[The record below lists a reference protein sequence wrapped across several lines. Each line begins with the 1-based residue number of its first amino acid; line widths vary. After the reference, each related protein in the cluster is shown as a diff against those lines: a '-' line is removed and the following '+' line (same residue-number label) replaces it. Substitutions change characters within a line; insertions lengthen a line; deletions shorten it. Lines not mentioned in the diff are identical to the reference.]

1 MPTVEEDIQYLIQ
14 IVRKDMEIRE
24 KRKLLEA
31 IPPRIKAIDREI
43 KKMDESLSETKRII
57 EKLDHE
63 KKHIELDIKS
73 HNDELAKK
81 RAEQATI
88 KDNKLYRAIIAEM
101 EFINRKINEAE
112 ERLIVVLE
120 EGEVRRGEI
129 AALTEKMSGE
139 RGRLVAERDRLQG
152 EAIAA
157 DDSLKIIEDEKLRI
171 MPHISEEI
179 RRLYAR
185 IRTAKGDSGVA
196 NLVGDICQGCYSR
209 VPPQT
214 AVEVRRNNRI
224 MKCEVCG
231 RILVH
236 YEVC

>member
-14 IVRKDMEIRE
+14 IVRKDMEIKE
-24 KRKLLEA
+24 KKKLLDA
-31 IPPRIKAIDREI
+31 IPPRVKAIEKEI
-43 KKMDESLSETKRII
+43 KKMDEGLSETKRII
-57 EKLDHE
+57 EKLDAE
-63 KKHIELDIKS
+63 KRHIELNIKT
-73 HNDELAKK
+73 HREELNKK
-81 RAEQATI
+81 KAEQTTI

-101 EFINRKINEAE
+101 EFINKKINEAE
-112 ERLIVVLE
+112 ERMMAILE
-120 EGEVRRGEI
+120 EGEVRQAEI
-129 AALTEKMSGE
+129 RALTEKMSAE
-139 RGRLVAERDRLQG
+139 RGALVAEKERLQS
-152 EAIAA
+152 EASAA

-171 MPHISEEI
+171 LPHISEDI

-224 MKCEVCG
+224 MKCEACG

-236 YEVC
+236 YDAT